1 MSTEIPVR
9 IMPTFVHID
18 IAAENVERAKKFY
31 ETLFGW
37 KFFSPP
43 GYPGYYLFE
52 TNDET
57 GAGPERLAPLIG
69 GGLGKREAPN
79 QRITCYIGVDSIT
92 DYLDK
97 IVAMGGKITMP
108 YTELPGYGAL
118 ANCED
123 CEGNS
128 FGLFEESR
136 K

>member
-1 MSTEIPVR
+1 
-9 IMPTFVHID
+9 MPTFVHID

-37 KFFSPP
+37 KFYSPP

-123 CEGNS
+123 CEGDS

>member
-1 MSTEIPVR
+1 
-9 IMPTFVHID
+9 MPTFVHID
-18 IAAENVERAKKFY
+18 IAAENVERAKTFY
-31 ETLFGW
+31 ETIFGW

-52 TNDET
+52 TTGET
-57 GAGPERLAPLIG
+57 ADAHNSPAPAIG
-69 GGLGKREAPN
+69 GGLGKREAPE
-79 QRITCYIGVDSIT
+79 QRITCYIGVDSIAG
-92 DYLDK
+92 YLEK
-97 IVAMGGKITMP
+97 IVAMGGKLTMP

-123 CEGNS
+123 CEGNP